1 MLYTTQPGGFYGG
14 GIGNEGAMR
23 PPAVRFDPSQLNV
36 QPGPGYMNSPNY
48 SPFRQGLDRDRF
60 ILHDPRSGVAG
71 NPFGP
76 SHEIPGKKP
85 GGQPV
90 LPGESKE
97 AVEGV
102 YGRPGPQPMPGTSPL
117 GLPMAMGSS
126 NLPNAIGNMAG
137 MANSQFY
144 RGPQLGQAGLYFGGV
159 M

>member
-1 MLYTTQPGGFYGG
+1 MFRTDGGYGVPGMP
-14 GIGNEGAMR
+14 GNAGQ
-23 PPAVRFDPSQLNV
+23 FL
-36 QPGPGYMNSPNY
+36 
-48 SPFRQGLDRDRF
+48 
-60 ILHDPRSGVAG
+60 AG

-76 SHEIPGKKP
+76 GFVIPGKKP
-85 GGQPV
+85 VGQPV

-97 AVEGV
+97 AIQGV
-102 YGRPGPQPMPGTSPL
+102 YGTPGPKPMPGSVPL

-137 MANSQFY
+137 IANSQFY

>member
-1 MLYTTQPGGFYGG
+1 MFYTTQPGGFYGG
-14 GIGNEGAMR
+14 GMGNEGAMR
-23 PPAVRFDPSQLNV
+23 PP
-36 QPGPGYMNSPNY
+36 MM
-48 SPFRQGLDRDRF
+48 
-60 ILHDPRSGVAG
+60 AG

-76 SHEIPGKKP
+76 AFQIPGRKP

-90 LPGESKE
+90 LPGENKE
-97 AVEGV
+97 AIEGV

-137 MANSQFY
+137 VANSQFY